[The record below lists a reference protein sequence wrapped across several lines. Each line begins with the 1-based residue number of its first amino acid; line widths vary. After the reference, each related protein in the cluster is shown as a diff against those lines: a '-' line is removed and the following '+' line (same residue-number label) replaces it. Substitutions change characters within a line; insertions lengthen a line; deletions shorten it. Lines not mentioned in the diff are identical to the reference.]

1 MAQLRKLSATFVKN
15 VRSLGTWI
23 DRNQHGLALEARQTK
38 IRGLSKRWIQHLE
51 IDGKAITL
59 RLGTYPKVTLDEARR
74 RAKKNRQEAE
84 EDRHPTTR
92 NQPTF
97 KEAAERV
104 IELHSY
110 SWRPGGGTLKRWEN
124 NLSRFVYPRL
134 GMKWVGKV
142 TSADLVACLEP
153 IWHTKPETARQVLSH
168 IRAVMQ
174 WAEGKGYRSDDP
186 TRVVSA
192 ALGPIRTVVRHMPA
206 VEHYSQVSQVLRII
220 EASNAYWAT
229 KAAFRFMTY
238 TAARNGMVRGA
249 RWEEIDL
256 TTATWT
262 VPAHRVKSGRAFRVP
277 LSQAALAVLEQAWQ
291 YTAGVGL
298 VFPSPTG
305 RPLSDGTLSKLCRE
319 NNVGCVPHGMRSSFF
334 DWCAETGVPNR
345 VAEQALAHTPRGLRA
360 TGIRTDYL
368 QARREVMEM
377 WAIYLTGTTSLN

>member
-1 MAQLRKLSATFVKN
+1 MTQLKKLSATFVKK

-23 DRNQHGLALEARQTK
+23 DRHQHGLALKARRTK
-38 IRGLSKRWIQHLE
+38 IRGLSKTWIQHLE
-51 IDGKAITL
+51 IDGKVTTL
-59 RLGTYPKVTLDEARR
+59 KLGTYPKVTLDEARR
-74 RAKKNRQEAE
+74 RARKNSETVK

-92 NQPTF
+92 SQPTF
-97 KEAAERV
+97 QEAAERV

-110 SWRPGGGTLKRWEN
+110 SWQPGGGTLKRWEY

-142 TSADLVACLEP
+142 TSADLVACLAP

-192 ALGPIRTVVRHMPA
+192 ALGPIRTVVRHLPA
-206 VEHYSQVSQVLRII
+206 VHHSQVSQVLRII

-249 RWEEIDL
+249 RWEEIDFAS
-256 TTATWT
+256 ATWT
-262 VPAHRVKSGRAFRVP
+262 VPGERVKSGRAFTVP
-277 LSQAALAVLEQAWQ
+277 LSHPAYTLLEQTWQ
-291 YTAGVGL
+291 HTGGVGL

-305 RPLSDGTLSKLCRE
+305 RPLSDGSLSKLCRE
-319 NNVGCVPHGMRSSFF
+319 NNVGCVPDGMRSSFR
-334 DWCAETGVPNR
+334 DWCAETGVPNHI
-345 VAEQALAHTPRGLRA
+345 AEQALAHTPRGLRA
-360 TGIRTDYL
+360 TGIRTDL
-368 QARREVMEM
+368 LVARGMVMEM
-377 WAIYLTGTTSLN
+377 WAIYLTGTTSPN

>member
-15 VRSLGTWI
+15 VRSPGTWI

-38 IRGLSKRWIQHLE
+38 ITGLSKRWIQHLE
-51 IDGKAITL
+51 IDGKVTTL
-59 RLGTYPKVTLDEARR
+59 RVGTYPKVTLDEARR
-74 RAKKNRQEAE
+74 RAKKNSKAVE

-97 KEAAERV
+97 KEAAEQGDRASLV
-104 IELHSY
+104 H
-110 SWRPGGGTLKRWEN
+110 SWRPGGGTLKRWAH

-134 GMKWVGKV
+134 GMKRVGKM

-174 WAEGKGYRSDDP
+174 WAQGKGYRSDDP
-186 TRVVSA
+186 TQVVSA

-206 VEHYSQVSQVLRII
+206 VHHSQVSHVLRII

-249 RWEEIDL
+249 RWEEIDIASRL
-256 TTATWT
+256 WT
-262 VPAHRVKSGRAFRVP
+262 VPR
-277 LSQAALAVLEQAWQ
+277 
-291 YTAGVGL
+291 
-298 VFPSPTG
+298 PT
-305 RPLSDGTLSKLCRE
+305 E
-319 NNVGCVPHGMRSSFF
+319 
-334 DWCAETGVPNR
+334 
-345 VAEQALAHTPRGLRA
+345 
-360 TGIRTDYL
+360 
-368 QARREVMEM
+368 
-377 WAIYLTGTTSLN
+377 

>member
-15 VRSLGTWI
+15 VRSPGTWI

-38 IRGLSKRWIQHLE
+38 IRGLSKTWIQHLE
-51 IDGKAITL
+51 IDGEVTTL

-74 RAKKNRQEAE
+74 RAKKNSKAVE

-110 SWRPGGGTLKRWEN
+110 SWRPGGGTL
-124 NLSRFVYPRL
+124 
-134 GMKWVGKV
+134 
-142 TSADLVACLEP
+142 
-153 IWHTKPETARQVLSH
+153 I
-168 IRAVMQ
+168 
-174 WAEGKGYRSDDP
+174 
-186 TRVVSA
+186 
-192 ALGPIRTVVRHMPA
+192 GPIRTVVRHQPA
-206 VEHYSQVSQVLRII
+206 VHHSQVSQVLRTI

-256 TTATWT
+256 ASATWT
-262 VPAHRVKSGRAFRVP
+262 VAGERVKRGRTFKVP

-291 YTAGVGL
+291 YTGGVGL

-305 RPLSDGTLSKLCRE
+305 RPLSASTLSKLCR
-319 NNVGCVPHGMRSSFF
+319 
-334 DWCAETGVPNR
+334 
-345 VAEQALAHTPRGLRA
+345 
-360 TGIRTDYL
+360 
-368 QARREVMEM
+368 
-377 WAIYLTGTTSLN
+377 LTGTTSPN